1 MFKFNQANVV
11 YSPKV
16 IGCLLQAPATVNR
29 AATVNCLITPRLID
43 RHPISTDTLP
53 TGHVPSKVIASTSR
67 SFLPA
72 QGKETPTLKRILA
85 PQRPV
90 LELRSHCL
98 ARARM
103 ADEPTIHTLYERR
116 TGTWQYVV
124 SDPSTKAAVIV
135 DPVLDYDSTTQIIT
149 TDTADSILSL
159 AKQKG
164 LRVERILETHVH
176 ADHITAASY
185 LQNRLSRE
193 QDHEPLV
200 CIGKRIVH
208 VQELFGQRYQIPAE
222 EYKGVFDKL
231 LDDDETFS
239 LGKLTVTALHLP
251 GHTPDHMGYMIG
263 DNVFCGDS
271 VLNPDF
277 GTARADF
284 PGGSVS
290 DLFHSGRKLLSL
302 PEHVRIW
309 TGHDYLTEEREEA
322 VPFMSV
328 RDHREGNKHLRDGL
342 TEKDFVALRTQRDA
356 TLPAPKL
363 LHPSLQINIRAG
375 RLPRPTALGERG
387 LHLPLKL
394 GGIEW

>member
-1 MFKFNQANVV
+1 
-11 YSPKV
+11 
-16 IGCLLQAPATVNR
+16 
-29 AATVNCLITPRLID
+29 
-43 RHPISTDTLP
+43 
-53 TGHVPSKVIASTSR
+53 
-67 SFLPA
+67 
-72 QGKETPTLKRILA
+72 
-85 PQRPV
+85 
-90 LELRSHCL
+90 
-98 ARARM
+98 M

-124 SDPSTKAAVIV
+124 SDPSTKTAVII
-135 DPVLDYDSTTQIIT
+135 DPVLDYDSTTQMIT
-149 TDTADSILSL
+149 ADTADSILSL
-159 AKQKG
+159 VKEKG
-164 LRVERILETHVH
+164 LHVERILETHVH

-185 LQNRLSRE
+185 LQHRLAQE
-193 QDHEPLV
+193 QDHKPLI
-200 CIGKRIVH
+200 CIGKRIVQ

-222 EYKGVFDKL
+222 EYEGVFDKL

-284 PGGSVS
+284 PGGSAY

-322 VPFMSV
+322 EPFMSV
-328 RDHREGNKHLRDGL
+328 RDHREGNKHLKDGL
-342 TEKDFVALRTQRDA
+342 TEEGFVTMRAERDA
-356 TLPAPKL
+356 TLAAPRL
-363 LHPSLQINIRAG
+363 LHPALQMNIRAG
-375 RLPRPTALGERG
+375 RLPRPTALGERF

-394 GGIEW
+394 AGIEW

>member
-1 MFKFNQANVV
+1 MFKFNQANVI

-16 IGCLLQAPATVNR
+16 IGCLLQTPATVNR
-29 AATVNCLITPRLID
+29 AARVICPITPRPID
-43 RHPISTDTLP
+43 RRPIITDALS
-53 TGHVPSKVIASTSR
+53 TGHAPSKVIAYASR
-67 SFLPA
+67 GFLPA
-72 QGKETPTLKRILA
+72 HGKETSILKRTLA
-85 PQRPV
+85 PQRTG
-90 LELRSHCL
+90 LELRSHHS

-103 ADEPTIHTLYERR
+103 ADELTIHTLYERR

-135 DPVLDYDSTTQIIT
+135 DPVLDYDSTTQMIT

-159 AKQKG
+159 VKQKG
-164 LRVERILETHVH
+164 LRVERILETH
-176 ADHITAASY
+176 DHK
-185 LQNRLSRE
+185 
-193 QDHEPLV
+193 PLV
-200 CIGKRIVH
+200 CIGKRIVQ

-222 EYKGVFDKL
+222 EYEGVFDKL
-231 LDDDETFS
+231 FDDDETFS

-271 VLNPDF
+271 ILNADF

-284 PGGSVS
+284 PGGSAY

-342 TEKDFVALRTQRDA
+342 TEDEFVTMRAERDA
-356 TLPAPKL
+356 TLAAPKL
-363 LHPSLQINIRAG
+363 LHPALQMNIRAG
-375 RLPRPTALGERG
+375 RLPRPTALGESF

>member
-1 MFKFNQANVV
+1 
-11 YSPKV
+11 
-16 IGCLLQAPATVNR
+16 
-29 AATVNCLITPRLID
+29 
-43 RHPISTDTLP
+43 
-53 TGHVPSKVIASTSR
+53 
-67 SFLPA
+67 
-72 QGKETPTLKRILA
+72 
-85 PQRPV
+85 
-90 LELRSHCL
+90 
-98 ARARM
+98 M

-124 SDPSTKAAVIV
+124 SDPSTKTAVII
-135 DPVLDYDSTTQIIT
+135 DPVLDYDSTTQMIT
-149 TDTADSILSL
+149 TDTANSILSL
-159 AKQKG
+159 VKQKG

-193 QDHEPLV
+193 QNHKPLV
-200 CIGKRIVH
+200 CIGKRIVQ

-222 EYKGVFDKL
+222 EYEGVFDKL
-231 LDDDETFS
+231 LDDDETLS

-271 VLNPDF
+271 VLNADF

-284 PGGSVS
+284 PGASAS
-290 DLFHSGRKLLSL
+290 DLFNSGRKLLSL
-302 PEHVRIW
+302 SEHVRIW

-342 TEKDFVALRTQRDA
+342 TEEDFVTMRTERDA
-356 TLPAPKL
+356 TLAAPRL
-363 LHPSLQINIRAG
+363 LHPALQMNIRAG
-375 RLPRPTALGERG
+375 RLPRPTASGERF
-387 LHLPLKL
+387 LHLSLRL